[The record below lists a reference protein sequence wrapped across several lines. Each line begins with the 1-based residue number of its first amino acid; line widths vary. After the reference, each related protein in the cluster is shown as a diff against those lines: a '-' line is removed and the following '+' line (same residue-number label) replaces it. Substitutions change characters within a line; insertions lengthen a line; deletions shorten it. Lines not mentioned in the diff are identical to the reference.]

1 MRSPRK
7 RRAAQSHHA
16 GRRGERT
23 RMLAGPGSGHQHERG
38 RAPWRR
44 AARGSWRGKG
54 RPRRGEV
61 GRGPGGRRGVQA
73 GQRGGTRQGRRG
85 CQGRPLHAAL
95 QHGVVPATLGIIAV
109 RIPGGNV
116 IDTLGQEVT
125 ERVVDRGRRPRGLH
139 RRGKACGEAHLA
151 IDTTQPEGATV
162 GRQGSA
168 FASRSHG
175 SASDRRKT
183 PLFWSSMSQKHTSW
197 GLYGMVVSHLPFYQR
212 LTRGLCFFVKNP
224 G

>member
-1 MRSPRK
+1 M
-7 RRAAQSHHA
+7 
-16 GRRGERT
+16 
-23 RMLAGPGSGHQHERG
+23 
-38 RAPWRR
+38 
-44 AARGSWRGKG
+44 
-54 RPRRGEV
+54 
-61 GRGPGGRRGVQA
+61 
-73 GQRGGTRQGRRG
+73 
-85 CQGRPLHAAL
+85 
-95 QHGVVPATLGIIAV
+95 
-109 RIPGGNV
+109 

-125 ERVVDRGRRPRGLH
+125 ERVVDRGRRPLGLH

-183 PLFWSSMSQKHTSW
+183 PLFWSRMSQKHTSW